1 MVSQITC
8 RKMSN
13 IYLTLV
19 SDFTKKYTS
28 KVANQFKVKPQLR
41 LPGEGWAGAIL
52 PKMPLFK
59 ELQSANVNLIELWGE
74 TEKAGQSDA
83 WQKGYVKATD
93 LREWEKAETCHTGE
107 EFFNT
112 VKHRLEETAH
122 ASLDDGF
129 KFSSARWINLAWDKK
144 GVHPE
149 LVLTNTTTSNL
160 IYIYKPFAKSLRWI
174 NPKTNQHDSMGPNL
188 VHSYPN
194 HTNGASSLETGKPTQ
209 ILGNW
214 LHLSTL
220 SDWRFI
226 NLNQSFEDALNLYP
240 RPLEVSA
247 KVTANSVTVTQ
258 SLGQV
263 YYAPKGLQRYVFTPP
278 VEEFYEVQTNHW
290 DEVEITL
297 KELDDQKVNFYSQSQ
312 CVIRLHFKKE

>member
-1 MVSQITC
+1 MVSQITF

-19 SDFTKKYTS
+19 SDVTKKYTS
-28 KVANQFKVKPQLR
+28 NVANQFKVKPQLR
-41 LPGEGWAGAIL
+41 LPGERWKVSVAGAIL

-93 LREWEKAETCHTGE
+93 LREWEKAEICHTGE

-194 HTNGASSLETGKPTQ
+194 HTKGASSLETGKPTQ

-226 NLNQSFEDALNLYP
+226 KLNQCLKDALNLHP
-240 RPLEVSA
+240 RPLT
-247 KVTANSVTVTQ
+247 VTANVTANKETVTQ

-263 YYAPKGLQRYVFTPP
+263 YYAAQGRQRYAFTP
-278 VEEFYEVQTNHW
+278 VQETFQELGTRQSLGRSRNYPERIGW
-290 DEVEITL
+290 DTSSI
-297 KELDDQKVNFYSQSQ
+297 S
-312 CVIRLHFKKE
+312 IG

>member
-1 MVSQITC
+1 
-8 RKMSN
+8 MSN

-19 SDFTKKYTS
+19 SDVTQNYAS
-28 KVANQFKVKPQLR
+28 NVANQFKVKPGLR
-41 LPGEGWAGAIL
+41 LHGEGWKVSIASAIL
-52 PKMPLFK
+52 PKMSLFK
-59 ELQSANVNLIELWGE
+59 DLQSADVNLMELWAE
-74 TEKAGQSDA
+74 TEKANQAGVS
-83 WQKGYVKATD
+83 QKGYISASD
-93 LREWEKAETCHTGE
+93 LHEWEKAGACHEGVD
-107 EFFNT
+107 FFNT
-112 VKHRLEETAH
+112 VKHSIEEIAH

-129 KFSSARWINLAWDKK
+129 KFSSARWHTLAWNKD
-144 GVHPE
+144 GVQAE
-149 LVLTNTTTSNL
+149 LVLTHSHMDNL
-160 IYIYKPFAKSLRWI
+160 IYIYKPFAETLHWI
-174 NPKTNQHDSMGPNL
+174 NTKSNQADSMGPNL

-194 HTNGASSLETGKPTQ
+194 HTKGASSLETGKPTQ

-263 YYAPKGLQRYVFTPP
+263 YYAPQGRERYAFSPTQ
-278 VEEFYEVQTNHW
+278 ENFYEVQDNHW
-290 DEVEITL
+290 EEVEITL
-297 KELDDQKVNFYSQSQ
+297 KELNGNLVEFQSDSQ

>member
-1 MVSQITC
+1 
-8 RKMSN
+8 MSN

-19 SDFTKKYTS
+19 SDVTQNYAS
-28 KVANQFKVKPQLR
+28 NVANQFKVKPGLR
-41 LPGEGWAGAIL
+41 LHGEGWKVSIASAIL
-52 PKMPLFK
+52 HKMSIFK
-59 ELQSANVNLIELWGE
+59 DLQSADVNLIELWAE
-74 TEKAGQSDA
+74 TEKANKAGVS
-83 WQKGYVKATD
+83 QKGYISASD
-93 LREWEKAETCHTGE
+93 LHEWEKAGACHEGVD
-107 EFFNT
+107 FFNT
-112 VKHRLEETAH
+112 VKHSIEEIAP

-129 KFSSARWINLAWDKK
+129 KFTSARWHTLAWNKD
-144 GVHPE
+144 GVQPE
-149 LVLTNTTTSNL
+149 LVLTHSHTDNS
-160 IYIYKPFAKSLRWI
+160 IYIYKPLAETLHWI
-174 NPKTNQHDSMGPNL
+174 NTKSNQADSMGPNL

-194 HTNGASSLETGKPTQ
+194 HTKGASSLETGKPTQ

-220 SDWRFI
+220 SDCRFI

-263 YYAPKGLQRYVFTPP
+263 YYVPKGLQRYVCTPP

-312 CVIRLHFKKE
+312 CVIRLHFKKD

>member
-19 SDFTKKYTS
+19 SDVTKKYTS
-28 KVANQFKVKPQLR
+28 NVANQFKVKPQLR
-41 LPGEGWAGAIL
+41 LPGKGWKVSVAGAIL

-149 LVLTNTTTSNL
+149 LVLTNTTTNNL

-226 NLNQSFEDALNLYP
+226 NLNQNLKMP
-240 RPLEVSA
+240 
-247 KVTANSVTVTQ
+247 
-258 SLGQV
+258 
-263 YYAPKGLQRYVFTPP
+263 
-278 VEEFYEVQTNHW
+278 
-290 DEVEITL
+290 
-297 KELDDQKVNFYSQSQ
+297 
-312 CVIRLHFKKE
+312 

>member
-19 SDFTKKYTS
+19 SDVTKKYTS
-28 KVANQFKVKPQLR
+28 NVANQFKVKPQLR
-41 LPGEGWAGAIL
+41 LPGQRWKVSVAGAIL
-52 PKMPLFK
+52 PK
-59 ELQSANVNLIELWGE
+59 IELWGE

-112 VKHRLEETAH
+112 VKHRLEETAR
-122 ASLDDGF
+122 ATLDDGF

-144 GVHPE
+144 GVYPE
-149 LVLTNTTTSNL
+149 LVLTNTTTSDL
-160 IYIYKPFAKSLRWI
+160 IYIYKPFPKSLRWI

-214 LHLSTL
+214 LHLSTSPIGVL
-220 SDWRFI
+220 LTSI
-226 NLNQSFEDALNLYP
+226 N
-240 RPLEVSA
+240 V
-247 KVTANSVTVTQ
+247 
-258 SLGQV
+258 
-263 YYAPKGLQRYVFTPP
+263 
-278 VEEFYEVQTNHW
+278 
-290 DEVEITL
+290 L
-297 KELDDQKVNFYSQSQ
+297 KMP
-312 CVIRLHFKKE
+312 